1 MHWCGSAD
9 RREYRQCHQLRQP
22 AFLGGLDLSAILP
35 ELRLDIGQP
44 DGGKDFL
51 LGAPAYPFIVS
62 ENPILVDLEAPRLP
76 KLPNMDVVV
85 FRTGEIVQRSAIAL
99 GGNDANI
106 RLHARLQRNSGA
118 CRSLG
123 SDFGDFLER
132 NEVLDDGL
140 ALGAG
145 HEQVQVADGLL
156 ATPVAARHHD
166 LLDTGTA
173 LHIGA

>member
-1 MHWCGSAD
+1 TVA
-9 RREYRQCHQLRQP
+9 
-22 AFLGGLDLSAILP
+22 
-35 ELRLDIGQP
+35 
-44 DGGKDFL
+44 
-51 LGAPAYPFIVS
+51 FIVS
-62 ENPILVDLEAPRLP
+62 AMPILVAINARRMP

-85 FRTGEIVQRSAIAL
+85 LRPGEIVQRSAIAL

-106 RLHARLQRNSGA
+106 RLHAALQRDSCP

-132 NEVLDDGL
+132 NKVLDDRL
-140 ALGAG
+140 ALGAS